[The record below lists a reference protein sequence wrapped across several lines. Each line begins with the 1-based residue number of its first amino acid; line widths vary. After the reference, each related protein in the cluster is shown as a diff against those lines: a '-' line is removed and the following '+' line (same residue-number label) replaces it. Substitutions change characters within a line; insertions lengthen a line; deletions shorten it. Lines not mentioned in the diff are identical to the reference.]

1 MGRWS
6 FLIFG
11 GDIKE
16 PFLRRMVFRV
26 GLASLV
32 AGFVYGVF
40 DVGVTPVAGGPAYAL
55 AAMTFFYAAFIGYE
69 FFRYYRCADE
79 MVRETLIASLAVAG
93 LVMLVCSG
101 VYGLM
106 DLLFALPQIKMIYVF
121 LFATLVSSIA
131 WFIAAWKNS

>member
-1 MGRWS
+1 
-6 FLIFG
+6 
-11 GDIKE
+11 
-16 PFLRRMVFRV
+16 
-26 GLASLV
+26 
-32 AGFVYGVF
+32 
-40 DVGVTPVAGGPAYAL
+40 
-55 AAMTFFYAAFIGYE
+55 
-69 FFRYYRCADE
+69 

-93 LVMLVCSG
+93 LVMLVSSG